1 LDAPERALQA
11 RGSNRRRC
19 DRMVDF
25 DGLNGVID
33 TPDLLAAG
41 KRHESG

>member
-1 LDAPERALQA
+1 MQA
-11 RGSNRRRC
+11 HGNDTRWC